1 MDGHVDRH
9 ASVTVVRRIDWADTD
24 MGGICWYPAFARL
37 VDAAE
42 SFMFSCVGLLD
53 AFIRLPR
60 VALDIA
66 YSSPMRF
73 NEIVDVHYRVAR
85 VGRTSYA
92 GEFRIQRDSQV
103 TVSGTVT
110 SALLDEDG
118 RKAAWPDHWRGRLL
132 DSGPV
137 GREELAYPV
146 ARR

>member
-1 MDGHVDRH
+1 MDDRDDRH
-9 ASVTVVRRIDWADTD
+9 ASVVVLRRIDWADTD

-42 SFMFSCVGLLD
+42 SFLFSCVGLLD

-60 VALDIA
+60 VALDIGFT
-66 YSSPMRF
+66 SPMRF

-92 GEFRIQRDSQV
+92 GDFTIRRDGEI

-110 SALLDEDG
+110 SALLDERG
-118 RKAAWPDHWRGRLL
+118 RKAAWPDSWRGRLL

-146 ARR
+146 AVR